1 MSSPTNAVSTEN
13 PRAKTGRIRDV
24 LTRGNGRVPM
34 LQLVMLATLIIL
46 GASLIPGFTRL
57 NSVYSMLIIA
67 SFLGL
72 AALGQTL
79 VVLLGGLDLSVPA
92 FIVLSAMLTSE
103 LHGTYGW
110 PFPAIAAFIVL
121 VSLVV
126 GGISGYLSHKYRVQ
140 PLIVTLGVGTVV
152 TGATLIWI
160 GGKQPGSAPAFLSNF
175 VSPVGTTFGLKI
187 PPAVVLWCL
196 LAVGIGFILRHTKFG
211 KSLYAT
217 GSSIRAAELALVP
230 TRRIW
235 VSAFSL
241 SALFAAVVG
250 ALLAGFSGSADL
262 TMGDPY
268 LFQSLTAVIV
278 GGTAFGARG
287 DYWHTFIGALL
298 LTVLSTILIGVGFS
312 SSDQTIIYGILIL
325 VVVAGYSRDRAL
337 RDRV

>member
-1 MSSPTNAVSTEN
+1 MSSPSNAL
-13 PRAKTGRIRDV
+13 PTGRPQSKPGKIREV
-24 LTRGNGRVPM
+24 LTRGQRRVPM
-34 LQLVMLATLIIL
+34 LQLAMLATLLLL
-46 GASLIPGFTRL
+46 GVLLIPGFTRL
-57 NSVYSMLIIA
+57 NSIYSMLIIA

-103 LHGTYGW
+103 LNGTYGW

-121 VSLVV
+121 VALIG
-126 GGISGYLSHKYRVQ
+126 GGISGYISHRYRVQ
-140 PLIVTLGVGTVV
+140 PLIVTLGVGTVI

-160 GGKQPGSAPAFLSNF
+160 GGKQPGTAPTFLSNF

-187 PPAVVLWCL
+187 PPAVVVWCL
-196 LAVGIGFILRHTKFG
+196 LAVGVGFVLRHTKFG

-217 GSSIRAAELALVP
+217 GSSLRAAEFSLVP

-235 VSAFSL
+235 VTAFSFSAL
-241 SALFAAVVG
+241 SAAAVGV
-250 ALLAGFSGSADL
+250 LLAGFSGSADA

>member
-1 MSSPTNAVSTEN
+1 MSSPTNAVSTDTS
-13 PRAKTGRIRDV
+13 RAKSGRIRDI

-103 LHGTYGW
+103 LYGTYDW
-110 PFPAIAAFIVL
+110 PFLAIAAFIVI

-126 GGISGYLSHKYRVQ
+126 GGISGYISHKYRVQ

-196 LAVGIGFILRHTKFG
+196 LAVGVGFILRHTKFG

-241 SALFAAVVG
+241 SALSAAVVG

-325 VVVAGYSRDRAL
+325 VVAAGYSRDRAL